1 MCLLFVVK
9 VGFRFQLYQDNLYL
23 EQPCC
28 TVHLCD
34 LFDFQQAT
42 EESNLPKCIGPG
54 CEKNALKDSVYC
66 GSECILR
73 HAAAA
78 MAAKSISEP
87 KQKDQDKAKGQ
98 KKTPGARATT
108 KVNKGFIR

>member
-1 MCLLFVVK
+1 MTIPTP
-9 VGFRFQLYQDNLYL
+9 YDNLYIVIPDTFACTRIRL
-23 EQPCC
+23 CC

-34 LFDFQQAT
+34 LFEFHQAA
-42 EESNLPKCIGPG
+42 EESKLPKCIGPG
-54 CEKNALKDSVYC
+54 CEKTALKDSVYC